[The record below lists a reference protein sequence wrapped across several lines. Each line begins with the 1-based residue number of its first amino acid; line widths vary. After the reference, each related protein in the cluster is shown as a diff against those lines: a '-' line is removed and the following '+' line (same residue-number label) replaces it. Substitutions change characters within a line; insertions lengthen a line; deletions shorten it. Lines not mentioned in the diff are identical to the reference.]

1 MFVECITY
9 IFIIVQYIHKA
20 FVNKILT
27 KNLKNIYN
35 FYDLDLSIKYFAIN
49 LLFGNFFFLF
59 KKFVRY
65 LNCINIE
72 KHLIKLFNIFDIEYS
87 TFIHVVNLKT

>member
-1 MFVECITY
+1 MFIECITY
-9 IFIIVQYIHKA
+9 IFIIVYYIHKT

-49 LLFGNFFFLF
+49 LFRNFFFF
-59 KKFVRY
+59 IQKICY

>member
-1 MFVECITY
+1 MFVKCITY

-49 LLFGNFFFLF
+49 LFGNFFFIQ
-59 KKFVRY
+59 KIRY